1 MRIEYMRMEDYAMAG
16 QYFLKPDRDELNTL
30 LTAIPGAAIADLAQT
45 ISASPTQAEVQAIS
59 TKVDAILASLRTL
72 GLIN

>member
-1 MRIEYMRMEDYAMAG
+1 MAG